1 MRTAAV
7 REDTNERLKE
17 EGEGEEKI
25 FDRSI
30 EHREI
35 DFVRRREHKGRLMTE
50 F

>member
-1 MRTAAV
+1 MRTAAA

-17 EGEGEEKI
+17 EGEEKI